1 MCSWTNFCKFDQLIF
16 TMNAF
21 DGMVNIESISTFTF
35 LLLLVQQVTDN
46 QDCIARLSNKP
57 FPSESNTGSY
67 VLPFNASDMAVNKTY
82 RFLLTITK
90 DIRMSQDYIEIYA
103 TPGTTPSVS

>member
-1 MCSWTNFCKFDQLIF
+1 
-16 TMNAF
+16 MNAF
-21 DGMVNIESISTFTF
+21 DGMVNIVSINIFTF
-35 LLLLVQQVTDN
+35 LFFQQVTDN
-46 QDCIARLSNKP
+46 QACISRLSNKP
-57 FPSESNTGSY
+57 FPNESNTGSY